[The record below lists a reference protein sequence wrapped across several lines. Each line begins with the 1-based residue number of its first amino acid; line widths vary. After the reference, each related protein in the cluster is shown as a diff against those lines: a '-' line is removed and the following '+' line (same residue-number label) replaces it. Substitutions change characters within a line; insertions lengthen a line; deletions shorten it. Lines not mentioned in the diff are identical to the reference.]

1 MCWWVAQVGG
11 TPHVAPA
18 APAETPGMR
27 CQSSGS
33 AWDNGVWP
41 FHQDVQKGTAR
52 QSGAGG
58 RKELLAHALSDARDR
73 AWA

>member
-1 MCWWVAQVGG
+1 LGVAEGGSNLSQDTAGMCWWVAQVGG

-52 QSGAGG
+52 
-58 RKELLAHALSDARDR
+58 
-73 AWA
+73 